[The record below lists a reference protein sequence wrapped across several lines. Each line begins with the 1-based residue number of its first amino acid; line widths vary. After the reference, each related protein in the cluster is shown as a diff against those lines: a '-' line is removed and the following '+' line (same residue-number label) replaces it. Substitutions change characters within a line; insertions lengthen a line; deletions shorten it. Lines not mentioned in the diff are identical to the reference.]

1 MDFVGDDL
9 AIFMF
14 TSSINDQLNRMV
26 NQEFIQL
33 AKEVRNYSKRI
44 KFLAY
49 DLNLLGPA
57 EGFDMTHPDLWLIPG
72 NDRLSRPRKFRGDPR
87 VQEMAEWLVINVS
100 NKFEMNTKDLNMR
113 MEMAKYAEE

>member
-1 MDFVGDDL
+1 M
-9 AIFMF
+9 I
-14 TSSINDQLNRMV
+14 
-26 NQEFIQL
+26 NQEFISL
-33 AKEVRNYSKRI
+33 AKEVRKYSKKI

-57 EGFDMTHPDLWLIPG
+57 DGFELSHPDLWLMPG

-87 VQEMAEWLVINVS
+87 VQEMAEWLVLNVS

-113 MEMAKYAEE
+113 MEMAKYAEEQGI